1 MTSAVVFAPSTE
13 ARMKAISST
22 LVALAFA
29 AFLAGPVHAQETPTT
44 TTTATQPD
52 TAQPRD
58 DDGFPWG
65 LLGLLGL
72 AGLAGLRRQPEV
84 RTVERR
90 TDQGTTGPR

>member
-1 MTSAVVFAPSTE
+1 
-13 ARMKAISST
+13 MKSVSST
-22 LVALAFA
+22 IVALALA
-29 AFLAGPVHAQETPTT
+29 AFLTGPVHAQDETPTPA
-44 TTTATQPD
+44 ATVSQVD
-52 TAQPRD
+52 RVETQN

-90 TDQGTTGPR
+90 VDPGTTNPR